1 MKPLRPPFSLLTLQV
16 FIAVARLGS
25 FTRAAEAMHL
35 TQSAVS
41 KHVGLLE
48 DRLGVSL
55 FTRAGGV
62 ALTEPGQALL
72 DEVEPALDQ
81 ITRAVERIGRRAP
94 PSPESVAFLAPPA
107 VLQYWLVPLLP
118 RFAAEHPHI
127 DLRLSP
133 RLVSSRASRTDLDA
147 EIRFGSGI
155 WQGVRAQYLF
165 GREMCVVASPELCRK
180 RGLRDYA
187 DLQRLPLLRH
197 VLYPTAWAEWN
208 ATLAPGVALQSDA
221 GRGQEYD
228 HYAVMLEAV
237 QAQLGV
243 AIMPRL
249 LVRKYLASG
258 ELAAPFNEV
267 MMGSSGYYLVLRDTA
282 SPSAAVRT
290 VGDWLKA
297 RADELAQEWL
307 AAARPP
313 VAYADKG

>member
-1 MKPLRPPFSLLTLQV
+1 MKPFRPPFSLVTLQV

-41 KHVGLLE
+41 KHVAMLE
-48 DRLGVSL
+48 DHLGVPL
-55 FTRAGGV
+55 LTRAGGV
-62 ALTEPGQALL
+62 ALTEPGQVFL
-72 DEVEPALDQ
+72 DEVEPAVDQ
-81 ITRAVERIGRRAP
+81 IARAVQRVGRAP
-94 PSPESVAFLAPPA
+94 PSPASVTFLAPPA
-107 VLQYWLVPLLP
+107 VLQFWLVPLLP

-133 RLVSSRASRTDLDA
+133 RLLSSRAARTDLDA
-147 EIRFGSGI
+147 EIRFGTGI
-155 WQGVRAQYLF
+155 WQGARSQYLF
-165 GREMCVVASPELCRK
+165 GREMCVVASPELCRR
-180 RGLRDYA
+180 RGLRDYR
-187 DLQRLPLLRH
+187 DLQGLPLLRH

-208 ATLAPGVALQSDA
+208 ATLAPEVALDA
-221 GRGQEYD
+221 SGQEYD

-258 ELAAPFNEV
+258 ELTAPFDEV
-267 MMGSSGYYLVLRDTA
+267 MVGSSGYYLVLRETT
-282 SPSAAVRT
+282 SPSPAVRT
-290 VGDWLKA
+290 VADWLKA

-307 AAARPP
+307 ATARTP
-313 VAYADKG
+313 VVYADRR